1 MTTEATPITT
11 PMPSENKKKHP
22 KRVGM
27 SCKNKRF
34 IKSGLTEYE
43 KAVVKRTMDE
53 INERWKHLFS
63 LNKYTK

>member
-1 MTTEATPITT
+1 
-11 PMPSENKKKHP
+11 
-22 KRVGM
+22 M

-43 KAVVKRTMDE
+43 KGVVKRTMDE